1 MPLRLVSARET
12 DKNGI
17 TTELPFGLIVQ
28 IGDSDTESVD
38 LEQLQE
44 AVPFYEE
51 DRILTDPSYVRGRLR
66 GDQIRLVTLCS
77 RDELTLEGDWTFFP
91 AEHSIESRYDWKLGS
106 PWLSG
111 DPKTTAAFRVDIFDA
126 DNLPPYEA
134 LSYTWNDY
142 DRKTL
147 LLNASRL
154 MIIGN
159 LANAMK
165 QLQLQS
171 SPRHLWIDALCI
183 NQNVV

>member
-17 TTELPFGLIVQ
+17 TTELPFRLIVQ

-51 DRILTDPSYVRGRLR
+51 DRILTEPSDVRGRLQ

-91 AEHSIESRYDWKLGS
+91 AKHSIESRYNWKLGS
-106 PWLSG
+106 P
-111 DPKTTAAFRVDIFDA
+111 
-126 DNLPPYEA
+126 
-134 LSYTWNDY
+134 
-142 DRKTL
+142 
-147 LLNASRL
+147 
-154 MIIGN
+154 
-159 LANAMK
+159 
-165 QLQLQS
+165 
-171 SPRHLWIDALCI
+171 
-183 NQNVV
+183 